1 MYFIYKYLLTV
12 QLLTGLLAE
21 RAVLL
26 GKLKQHNQALAI
38 YVMVLDDY
46 EKALQ
51 YCDQV
56 YQKGGLNAHQV
67 DIFIKK

>member
-1 MYFIYKYLLTV
+1 MIV
-12 QLLTGLLAE
+12 GLLAE

-56 YQKGGLNAHQV
+56 YKKGGPDAQQV
-67 DIFIKK
+67 KI